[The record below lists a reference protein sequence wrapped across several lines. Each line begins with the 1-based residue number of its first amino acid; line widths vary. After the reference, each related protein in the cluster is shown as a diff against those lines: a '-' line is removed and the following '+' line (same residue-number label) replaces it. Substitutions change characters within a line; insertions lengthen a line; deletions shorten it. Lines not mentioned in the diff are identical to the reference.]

1 MNSAIRFATS
11 AVRSVAFTGL
21 LATAALAH
29 ANDTHSAFID
39 VAGAASTDGFNNLSA
54 SRITTAN
61 LVAGVASN
69 VAGSDGDA
77 MFKRTSGTAY
87 PASTGLYEWG
97 GPRSTFEITIDAVQN
112 LGSITLQSLVNV
124 DLGANNIWG
133 LLSPN
138 NLPQLS
144 FNGGNQLLS
153 ASTQTSTSVA
163 FTDMTGTPTA
173 PSANNPNYS
182 VFTWDLSSITTPI
195 TSVRLTFATDAHAQG
210 LAFQVDQMAVAAVPE
225 PGTYAMMA
233 GGLGLM
239 GLMLQRRRRQ
249 G

>member
-1 MNSAIRFATS
+1 MNSVIRSATS
-11 AVRSVAFTGL
+11 AVRLVAFTGL

-29 ANDTHSAFID
+29 ANDTHSAFVD
-39 VAGAASTDGFNNLSA
+39 VAGAASTDGFNNLTA
-54 SRITTAN
+54 GRINTAN

-77 MFKRTSGTAY
+77 VFKRTSGTAY
-87 PASTGLYEWG
+87 PASVGLYEWG
-97 GPRSTFEITIDAVQN
+97 GPRSTFEINIDAVAD
-112 LGSITLQSLVNV
+112 LSSITFQSLVNV
-124 DLGANNIWG
+124 DIGANNIWG

-144 FNGGNQLLS
+144 FNGGNQLLTATTQ
-153 ASTQTSTSVA
+153 ASSSVA

-173 PSANNPNYS
+173 ASANNPNYS
-182 VFTWDLSSITTPI
+182 IFTWDLSSISTPI
-195 TSVRLTFATDAHAQG
+195 TSVRLSFASDAHAQG
-210 LAFQVDQMAVAAVPE
+210 LAFQVDQIAVAAVPE

>member
-1 MNSAIRFATS
+1 MNSFIRSATSAIRF
-11 AVRSVAFTGL
+11 VAFTGL
-21 LATAALAH
+21 LATAAAAH
-29 ANDTHSAFID
+29 ANTTHSAFAD
-39 VAGAASTDGFNNLSA
+39 VAGAASTDGFNNLA
-54 SRITTAN
+54 AGRITTAN
-61 LVAGVASN
+61 LVAGVSSN

-77 MFKRTSGTAY
+77 TFKRTSGTAY

-97 GPRSTFEITIDAVQN
+97 GPRSTFEISIDAVEN
-112 LGSITLQSLVNV
+112 LSSITFQSLVNV
-124 DLGANNIWG
+124 SIGANNIWG
-133 LLSPN
+133 LLSAN

-144 FNGGNQLLS
+144 FNGGNQLLAATTQ
-153 ASTQTSTSVA
+153 ASSSVA

-173 PSANNPNYS
+173 ATADNPNYS

-210 LAFQVDQMAVAAVPE
+210 LAFQVDQIAVAAVPE

-249 G
+249 R